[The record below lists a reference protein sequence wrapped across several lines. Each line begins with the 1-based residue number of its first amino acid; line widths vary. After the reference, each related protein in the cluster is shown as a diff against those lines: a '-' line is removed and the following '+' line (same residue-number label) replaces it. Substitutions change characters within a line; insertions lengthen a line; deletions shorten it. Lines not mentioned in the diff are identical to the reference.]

1 MDQSTNI
8 ELQRDDIGVF
18 LRSMPAG
25 VDYGG
30 ETLPLRVHARRQGQ
44 ALDEWI
50 AAHRRQVDDSLY
62 RFGALLF
69 KGFGI
74 DSADKLNRVA
84 VAHAGELLSYIER
97 GAPRVQLGDKVYS
110 STEYAAEES
119 IPMHHE
125 MSYSHH
131 WPCKLYFC
139 SQVVAEEGGYTPLAD
154 DRQVIQAIPE
164 DIKRRFIAKKVMY
177 VRNYGL
183 GVDMDWREAFQVTT
197 RAEAEDYLTQSST
210 RFEWLPGDVL
220 RTRAIRQA
228 VATHPVTGDV
238 VWFNHAHLFHSSNMP
253 ADVREFLVE
262 EFGEEGMPRN
272 AYYGDGTPIEDSVVQ
287 TIRGIYD
294 EHSVR
299 FSWEQGDF
307 LLVDNFLLTH
317 GRSSF
322 KGPRKVC
329 VAMAQLYT
337 NHDL

>member
-1 MDQSTNI
+1 MNQIDNTA
-8 ELQRDDIGVF
+8 LQQGENAAFV
-18 LRSMPAG
+18 RSLPSS
-25 VDYGG
+25 VEYGE
-30 ETLPLRVHARRQGQ
+30 ETLPLYVYARTPEQ

-50 AAHRRQVDDSLY
+50 AAHREYVDRALY
-62 RFGALLF
+62 HFGALLF

-84 VAHAGELLSYIER
+84 VAHAGELLGYIER

-110 STEYAAEES
+110 STEYAAEEC

-131 WPCKLYFC
+131 WPSKLYFC
-139 SQVVAEEGGYTPLAD
+139 SQLVAEEGGYTPLAD
-154 DRQVIQAIPE
+154 DRKVIQAIPE
-164 DIKRRFIAKKVMY
+164 DIKRRFIEKKVMY
-177 VRNYGL
+177 IRNYGL
-183 GVDMDWREAFQVTT
+183 GVDMDWREAFQVET
-197 RAEAEDYLTQSST
+197 RAQAEDYLSQSGT
-210 RFEWLPGDVL
+210 CFEWLPGDVL
-220 RTRAIRQA
+220 RTRAIRQTI
-228 VATHPVTGDV
+228 ATHPITGDT

-294 EHSVR
+294 EYSVR
-299 FSWEQGDF
+299 FPWEQGDVLF
-307 LLVDNFLLTH
+307 VDNFLLTH
-317 GRSSF
+317 GRSPF

>member
-1 MDQSTNI
+1 MNQSDNTV
-8 ELQRDDIGVF
+8 LQQRDNGDFV
-18 LRSMPAG
+18 RSMPKSME
-25 VDYGG
+25 YGE
-30 ETLPLRVHARRQGQ
+30 ETLPLRVHARTPEQ

-50 AAHRRQVDDSLY
+50 AAHREDVDRALY
-62 RFGALLF
+62 HFGALLF

-74 DSADKLNRVA
+74 DSAEKLNRVA
-84 VAHAGELLSYIER
+84 VAHAGELLGYIER
-97 GAPRVQLGDKVYS
+97 GAPRVQLGDKIYS
-110 STEYAAEES
+110 STEYAAEEC

-131 WPCKLYFC
+131 WPSKLYFC
-139 SQVVAEEGGYTPLAD
+139 SQLVAEEGGYTPLAD

-164 DIKRRFIAKKVMY
+164 DIKRRFIEKKVMY
-177 VRNYGL
+177 IRNYGL
-183 GVDMDWREAFQVTT
+183 GVDMDWREAFQVET
-197 RAEAEDYLTQSST
+197 RAQAEDYLSQSGT
-210 RFEWLPGDVL
+210 CFEWLPGDVL
-220 RTRAIRQA
+220 RTRAIRQTI
-228 VATHPVTGDV
+228 ATHPITGDT

-287 TIRGIYD
+287 TIREIYD

-299 FSWEQGDF
+299 FPWEQGDV

-317 GRSSF
+317 GRSPF

>member
-1 MDQSTNI
+1 MNQSADI
-8 ELQRDDIGVF
+8 ALQQAENEAFVK
-18 LRSMPAG
+18 SMPPS
-25 VDYGG
+25 VDYGEG
-30 ETLPLRVHARRQGQ
+30 TLPLRVHARSQEQ
-44 ALDEWI
+44 ALHEWI
-50 AAHRRQVDDSLY
+50 AAHREDVDRALY

-84 VAHAGELLSYIER
+84 VAHVGELLGYIER

-131 WPCKLYFC
+131 WPSKLYFC

-164 DIKRRFIAKKVMY
+164 GIKRRFIEKKVMY

-183 GVDMDWREAFQVTT
+183 GIDMDWREAFQVET

-228 VATHPVTGDV
+228 IATHPVTGNT

-287 TIRGIYD
+287 TIRAIYD

-299 FSWEQGDF
+299 FPWEQGDV
-307 LLVDNFLLTH
+307 LLVDNFLFTH
-317 GRSSF
+317 GRSPF